1 MQKDY
6 KYPIKSLKNKNE
18 IGKLG
23 RSDKK
28 CRELKRLNLPDFDEL
43 KEKAYIEE
51 KHFDICEKRHIAIIT
66 NIIFGKSKNSKYED
80 IVYVAYSYWDS
91 ETHSFMNSQAAYDH
105 IYTSGKHRF
114 QTFCREFGAID
125 YNLLQ
130 LDNILGAMCMV
141 EYYLLEGKK
150 LRKLS
155 RDEKRA
161 YDKIMDKFNDVKRC
175 EEIVDIPDIIGDYW
189 ICNVFDPNQKYRDY
203 YYGIITDIKEKMGAE
218 EKEHIV
224 TVMVLID
231 GEQKKYK
238 FYTNG
243 ESNYKYLDL
252 NNLCN
257 GYVNEESIKELKYT
271 GVKVKLY
278 KTKKGD
284 NVYINEIIAEDFESD
299 NQKIQIDMLGEY
311 WLENIALPKK

>member
-1 MQKDY
+1 MQKNY

-28 CRELKRLNLPDFDEL
+28 CRELKRLNLPDFDEF

-66 NIIFGKSKNSKYED
+66 NIFFGKSKNSKYED

-155 RDEKRA
+155 SLSS
-161 YDKIMDKFNDVKRC
+161 
-175 EEIVDIPDIIGDYW
+175 
-189 ICNVFDPNQKYRDY
+189 
-203 YYGIITDIKEKMGAE
+203 ITS
-218 EKEHIV
+218 H
-224 TVMVLID
+224 
-231 GEQKKYK
+231 
-238 FYTNG
+238 F
-243 ESNYKYLDL
+243 
-252 NNLCN
+252 
-257 GYVNEESIKELKYT
+257 
-271 GVKVKLY
+271 
-278 KTKKGD
+278 
-284 NVYINEIIAEDFESD
+284 
-299 NQKIQIDMLGEY
+299 
-311 WLENIALPKK
+311 